1 MFKGRIVYSIRSFF
15 MDPFGWNS
23 PLFVI
28 YSELKNELIMKKET
42 FKSKA
47 IEVGD
52 TFYIENPKPG
62 YYNERKIIKIEGGIA
77 HLSIV
82 DSSLYGRVEVK
93 RTDGGTMSVTE
104 IQRVVDKKAKL
115 AFDKIQKHNK
125 DLQNLKKKLGFNKI
139 KGGSLSNRSVANELL
154 ASLENLKKHS
164 IEFKVA
170 SKSVGAG
177 GFSGANSFTMRSSMS
192 GEPITLSFNSVHRAG
207 YYDFDKYYIVQ
218 VQVGGALDYELKK
231 ILIDYSKELLS
242 KFTLESDLGKS
253 YTTTTSGTNW
263 SSAMLVAPNNGK
275 SYTTLQF

>member
-1 MFKGRIVYSIRSFF
+1 
-15 MDPFGWNS
+15 
-23 PLFVI
+23 
-28 YSELKNELIMKKET
+28 MKKET

-82 DSSLYGRVEVK
+82 DSFNGRVEVK

-192 GEPITLSFNSVHRAG
+192 GEPITLSFNNVHRG
-207 YYDFDKYYIVQ
+207 DYWNGDKYYIVQ